1 MAREYRRLLV
11 IVLLPLAMGLV
22 QFWTLRPG
30 QDWGGDFSMYM
41 RQAKNL
47 AEGLP
52 YAETGY
58 IYNPAYATIGPPTY
72 PPVCPILLAPV
83 YMLFGLDY
91 EAMKVAMVASL
102 VVFMLFMFLSF
113 RREVPFW
120 HAAIIVALVGLNRCF
135 LGDANSI
142 GSDLPFMALLYMT
155 IFAIQKAYDTPAADP
170 PRLGYLISAALL
182 ICISFGT
189 RTLGVLLLPSLLLY
203 DLLRYRRITWSAVL
217 AAGVFVAAV
226 AAQSMLVQNEGSYL
240 DQYNVGPEVFLHNAL
255 GYASAFAAFWHNG
268 YIKPLGAMLFAVVT
282 VCAVLG
288 YVSSVRRK
296 ITFLEIFP
304 VLYMIAVLLFPGFAG
319 RRYLQPIFPLYLLFA
334 ARGLQ
339 NVWLGA
345 WLVRRP
351 VLRRTAFAALL
362 VAVAASY
369 AASCT
374 QLELDV
380 TEGVS
385 KPESVAMFDYIIN
398 HTDDD
403 DVMIFIKPR
412 VMSLLASRRSSAYHM
427 PAADSELWDYFD
439 RIKAT
444 HLVVVENDAAFD
456 GAEEPDRVKYLRDFA
471 ARNASKLTPVFE
483 NADFRVHKINN
494 RAPATAQ

>member
-1 MAREYRRLLV
+1 MLV

-41 RQAKNL
+41 HHAKNL
-47 AEGLP
+47 AEGHP

-58 IYNPAYATIGPPTY
+58 IYNRHYATNGPPTY

-83 YMLFGLDY
+83 YMLFGLSY
-91 EAMKVAMVASL
+91 EAMKMAMVASL
-102 VVFMLFMFLSF
+102 VVFMLFIFLSF
-113 RREVPFW
+113 RRELPFC

-155 IFAIQKAYDTPAADP
+155 IFVIQKAYDTPAADP
-170 PRLGYLISAALL
+170 PRLGYLVSAALL
-182 ICISFGT
+182 ICILFGT
-189 RTLGVLLLPSLLLY
+189 RTLGILLLPSLLLY
-203 DLLRYRRITWSAVL
+203 DLLRYRRITRSAVL
-217 AAGVFVAAV
+217 VAGVFVAAA
-226 AAQSMLVQNEGSYL
+226 AAQSMLMHSEGSYL
-240 DQYNVGPEVFLHNAL
+240 DQYNVGPGVFLHNAL
-255 GYASAFAAFWHNG
+255 GYTSAFAAFWHNG
-268 YIKPLGAMLFAVVT
+268 YIKPLGALLFAVVT
-282 VCAVLG
+282 VFAVLG

-296 ITFLEIFP
+296 ITLLEIFP
-304 VLYMIAVLLFPGFAG
+304 VLYAIAVLLFPGFAG

-339 NVWLGA
+339 NVWLNA
-345 WLVRRP
+345 RLVRRP
-351 VLRRTAFAALL
+351 AFRRTAFATLL
-362 VAVAASY
+362 VGVAASY
-369 AASCT
+369 VASCT

-385 KPESVAMFDYIIN
+385 KPESVAMFDYIIEQ
-398 HTDDD
+398 TDPD

-412 VMSLLASRRSSAYHM
+412 VMALLASRRSSAYHT
-427 PAADSELWDYFD
+427 PEADSELWDYFD
-439 RIKAT
+439 RIEAT

-471 ARNASKLTPVFE
+471 GRNAPKLTPVFK
-483 NADFRVHKINN
+483 NADFRIYKINGY
-494 RAPATAQ
+494 PTGV